1 MTKTA
6 DQHTTQIR
14 AKFLDTTQPQIGR
27 LCPSNNEGV
36 IMVEC
41 AGHPPAQARLLSGM
55 DRKAL
60 SSRENTGREVLLI
73 FENGEPSRPIIVG
86 ILEDPIQDLVSLEV
100 VSPEGKNGEKHVLVD
115 GDKILL
121 KAEREITLQCGK
133 GSITV
138 KKDGKIIIK
147 GTNIL
152 SRASQTNKIKG
163 GSVELN

>member
-1 MTKTA
+1 
-6 DQHTTQIR
+6 
-14 AKFLDTTQPQIGR
+14 
-27 LCPSNNEGV
+27 
-36 IMVEC
+36 MVEC

-60 SSRENTGREVLLI
+60 SSKESAGREVLLI

-86 ILEDPIQDLVSLEV
+86 IMEDPIEDLVSLEV
-100 VSPEGKNGEKHVLVD
+100 ASPQGKNEEKTVLVD
-115 GDKILL
+115 GDNILL
-121 KAEREITLQCGK
+121 KAKQEITLECGK

-152 SRASQTNKIKG
+152 SRASQANKIKG